1 MMYNTRSAINLLLAR
16 SHSFDM
22 HCVVEIVLVV
32 SAGVAA
38 DLVANW
44 SYVMADMKSYRQ
56 KITSLRRRAAIT
68 RILGNPDVARKLE
81 QVAHGLSRCEE
92 QVSNNRQLTTRR

>member
-1 MMYNTRSAINLLLAR
+1 MYNTRSAIDLLLAR
-16 SHSFDM
+16 PHSFDL
-22 HCVVEIVLVV
+22 HCIVEIVLVI

-44 SYVMADMKSYRQ
+44 SCVVADMKSYRQ
-56 KITSLRRRAAIT
+56 KIASLRRRATIA

-81 QVAHGLSRCEE
+81 RVAHGLSRCEE
-92 QVSNNRQLTTRR
+92 RVSNNRQLTTRR